1 MTMHTVS
8 TPDAP
13 RPKGHYSQAIV
24 HGGVVYVAGQL
35 AIDPQDPDAAPG
47 DAGAQT
53 RLIFRN
59 IAAILDA
66 AGSSLSRLLQV
77 TIYVSDI
84 GSWPAV
90 NEAFAEALG
99 HHRPTRAIVP
109 VSTIAPG
116 RDVEV
121 VAIAAVDEDRIG

>member
-1 MTMHTVS
+1 MKRIS

-13 RPKGHYSQAIV
+13 TPKGHYSQAVV
-24 HGGVVYVAGQL
+24 HGGLVYVAGQL
-35 AIDPQDPDAAPG
+35 AVDPSDPDAAPG

-53 RLIFRN
+53 RLIFKN

-66 AGSSLSRLLQV
+66 AGSSLDRLLQV
-77 TIYVSDI
+77 TIYVSDL
-84 GSWPAV
+84 SAWSAV

-99 HHRPTRAIVP
+99 EHRPTRAVVP
-109 VSTIAPG
+109 VGALGGG

-121 VAIAAVDEDRIG
+121 VAVAAVDEPG

>member
-1 MTMHTVS
+1 MRKIS

-13 RPKGHYSQAIV
+13 TPKGHYSQAIV

-35 AIDPQDPDAAPG
+35 AIDPKNPDAEPG

-53 RLIFRN
+53 RLIFKN

-66 AGSSLSRLLQV
+66 AGSSLDRLLQV
-77 TIYVSDI
+77 TIYVTDVSAW
-84 GSWPAV
+84 GAV
-90 NEAFAEALG
+90 NEAFTEALG
-99 HHRPTRAIVP
+99 DHKPTRAIVP
-109 VSTIAPG
+109 VGPLNRG

-121 VAIAAVDEDRIG
+121 VAIAAVDEGQ

>member
-1 MTMHTVS
+1 MRIIS

-24 HGGVVYVAGQL
+24 HGGIVYVAGQL
-35 AIDPQDPDAAPG
+35 AVDPQNPDADSG

-66 AGSSLSRLLQV
+66 SGSSLSRLLQV

-99 HHRPTRAIVP
+99 DHRPTRAIVP
-109 VSTIAPG
+109 VSNLAPG

-121 VAIAAVDEDRIG
+121 VAIAAVDEDRAG

>member
-1 MTMHTVS
+1 MRKIS

-13 RPKGHYSQAIV
+13 TPKGHYSQAIV

-35 AIDPQDPDAAPG
+35 AIDPSDPDAEPG

-53 RLIFRN
+53 RLIFKN

-66 AGSSLSRLLQV
+66 AGSSLDRLLQV
-77 TIYVSDI
+77 TIYVTDVSAW
-84 GSWPAV
+84 GAV

-99 HHRPTRAIVP
+99 DHRPTRAIVP
-109 VSTIAPG
+109 VGPLNRG

-121 VAIAAVDEDRIG
+121 VAIAAVD

>member
-1 MTMHTVS
+1 MRKIS

-13 RPKGHYSQAIV
+13 TPKGHYSQAIV

-35 AIDPQDPDAAPG
+35 AIDPNDPDAEPG

-53 RLIFRN
+53 RLIFKN

-66 AGSSLSRLLQV
+66 AGSSLDQLLQV
-77 TIYVSDI
+77 TIYVTDVSAW
-84 GSWPAV
+84 GAV

-99 HHRPTRAIVP
+99 DHRPTRAIVP
-109 VSTIAPG
+109 VGPLNRG

-121 VAIAAVDEDRIG
+121 VAIAAL

>member
-1 MTMHTVS
+1 MRRIS

-13 RPKGHYSQAIV
+13 TPKGHYSQAIV

-35 AIDPQDPDAAPG
+35 AMDPSDPDAAPG

-53 RLIFRN
+53 RLIFKN

-66 AGSSLSRLLQV
+66 AGSSLERLLQV

-84 GSWPAV
+84 SAWPEV

-99 HHRPTRAIVP
+99 DHRPTRAVVP
-109 VSTIAPG
+109 VGPLGGG

-121 VAIAAVDEDRIG
+121 VVVAAVDGSD

>member
-1 MTMHTVS
+1 MRRIS

-13 RPKGHYSQAIV
+13 TPKGHYSQAIV

-35 AIDPQDPDAAPG
+35 AIDPTDPDADPG

-66 AGSSLSRLLQV
+66 AGSSLGRLLQV

-84 GSWPAV
+84 SAWGAV

-99 HHRPTRAIVP
+99 DHRPTRAIVP
-109 VSTIAPG
+109 VGPLGRG

-121 VAIAAVDEDRIG
+121 VAVAAVDEAG

>member
-1 MTMHTVS
+1 MRKIS

-13 RPKGHYSQAIV
+13 TPKGHYSQAIV
-24 HGGVVYVAGQL
+24 HGGLVYVAGQL
-35 AIDPQDPDAAPG
+35 AIDPADPDAEPG

-53 RLIFRN
+53 RLIFKN

-66 AGSSLSRLLQV
+66 AGSSLDRLLQV
-77 TIYVSDI
+77 TIYVTDVSAW
-84 GSWPAV
+84 GAV

-99 HHRPTRAIVP
+99 DHRPTRAIVP
-109 VSTIAPG
+109 VGPLNRG

-121 VAIAAVDEDRIG
+121 VAIAAVDEDR

>member
-1 MTMHTVS
+1 MKKIS

-13 RPKGHYSQAIV
+13 TPKGHYSQAIV

-35 AIDPQDPDAAPG
+35 AIDPNDPDAEPG

-53 RLIFRN
+53 RLIFKN

-66 AGSSLSRLLQV
+66 AGSSLDQLLQV
-77 TIYVSDI
+77 TIYVTDVSAW
-84 GSWPAV
+84 GAV

-99 HHRPTRAIVP
+99 DHRPTRAIVP
-109 VSTIAPG
+109 VGPLNRG

-121 VAIAAVDEDRIG
+121 VAIAAVDEGR

>member
-1 MTMHTVS
+1 MRKIS

-13 RPKGHYSQAIV
+13 TPKGHYSQAIV

-35 AIDPQDPDAAPG
+35 AIDPKDPDAEPG

-53 RLIFRN
+53 RLIFKN

-66 AGSSLSRLLQV
+66 AGSSLDRLLQV
-77 TIYVSDI
+77 TIYVTDVSAWD
-84 GSWPAV
+84 AV
-90 NEAFAEALG
+90 NEAFTEALG
-99 HHRPTRAIVP
+99 DHRPTRAIVP
-109 VSTIAPG
+109 VGPLNRG

-121 VAIAAVDEDRIG
+121 VAIAAI

>member
-1 MTMHTVS
+1 MHTIS

-24 HGGVVYVAGQL
+24 HGGIVYVAGQL
-35 AIDPQDPDAAPG
+35 AIDPQNPDADPG
-47 DAGAQT
+47 DAGAQA

-84 GSWPAV
+84 GSWPSV

-99 HHRPTRAIVP
+99 DHRPTRAIVP
-109 VSTIAPG
+109 VSNLALAW
-116 RDVEV
+116 DVEV
-121 VAIAAVDEDRIG
+121 VAIAAVDDDRAG

>member
-1 MTMHTVS
+1 MHTVS

-24 HGGVVYVAGQL
+24 HGGIVYVAGQL
-35 AIDPQDPDAAPG
+35 AIDPSDPEKDPG
-47 DAGAQT
+47 DVGAQT

-77 TIYVSDI
+77 TIYVADI

-99 HHRPTRAIVP
+99 DHRPTRAIVP
-109 VSTIAPG
+109 VSNLAPG
-116 RDVEV
+116 RDIEV
-121 VAIAAVDEDRIG
+121 VAIAAVDEDQSI

>member
-1 MTMHTVS
+1 MRKIS

-13 RPKGHYSQAIV
+13 TPKGHYSQAIV
-24 HGGVVYVAGQL
+24 HGGLVYVAGQL
-35 AIDPQDPDAAPG
+35 AIDPNDPDAEPG

-53 RLIFRN
+53 RLIFKN

-66 AGSSLSRLLQV
+66 AGSSLDRLLQV
-77 TIYVSDI
+77 TIYVTDVSAW
-84 GSWPAV
+84 GAV

-99 HHRPTRAIVP
+99 DHRPTRAIVP
-109 VSTIAPG
+109 VGPLNRG

-121 VAIAAVDEDRIG
+121 VAIAAVDEDR

>member
-1 MTMHTVS
+1 MKRIA

-13 RPKGHYSQAIV
+13 TPKGHYSQAVV
-24 HGGVVYVAGQL
+24 HGGLVYVAGQL
-35 AIDPQDPDAAPG
+35 AVDPSDPDAAPG

-53 RLIFRN
+53 RLIFKN

-66 AGSSLSRLLQV
+66 AGSSLERLLQV
-77 TIYVSDI
+77 TIYVSDLAA
-84 GSWPAV
+84 WPAV

-99 HHRPTRAIVP
+99 EHRPTRAVVP
-109 VSTIAPG
+109 VGPLGGG

-121 VAIAAVDEDRIG
+121 VAVAAVDEAG

>member
-1 MTMHTVS
+1 MRRIS

-13 RPKGHYSQAIV
+13 TPKGHYSQAIV
-24 HGGVVYVAGQL
+24 HGGLVYVAGQL
-35 AIDPQDPDAAPG
+35 AVDPSDPDAAPG
-47 DAGAQT
+47 DAAAQT
-53 RLIFRN
+53 RLIFKN

-66 AGSSLSRLLQV
+66 AGSSLERLLQV

-84 GSWPAV
+84 STWPAV

-99 HHRPTRAIVP
+99 EHRPTRAIVP
-109 VSTIAPG
+109 VGPLGGG

-121 VAIAAVDEDRIG
+121 VVLAAVDGSD

>member
-1 MTMHTVS
+1 MRKIS

-13 RPKGHYSQAIV
+13 TPKGHYSQAIV

-35 AIDPQDPDAAPG
+35 AIDPNDPDAEPG
-47 DAGAQT
+47 DVGAQT
-53 RLIFRN
+53 RLIFKN

-66 AGSSLSRLLQV
+66 AGSSLDQLLQV
-77 TIYVSDI
+77 TIYVTDVSAW
-84 GSWPAV
+84 GAV

-99 HHRPTRAIVP
+99 DHRPTRAIVP
-109 VSTIAPG
+109 VGPLNRG

-121 VAIAAVDEDRIG
+121 VAIAAV

>member
-1 MTMHTVS
+1 MRRIS

-13 RPKGHYSQAIV
+13 TPKGHYSQAIV

-35 AIDPQDPDAAPG
+35 AIDPTDPDADPG

-66 AGSSLSRLLQV
+66 AGSSLERLLQV

-84 GSWPAV
+84 GVWPAV

-99 HHRPTRAIVP
+99 DHRPTRAIVP
-109 VSTIAPG
+109 VGSLGRG

-121 VAIAAVDEDRIG
+121 VAVAAVDEEG

>member
-1 MTMHTVS
+1 MRKIS

-13 RPKGHYSQAIV
+13 TPKGHYSQAIV
-24 HGGVVYVAGQL
+24 HGGLVYVAGQL
-35 AIDPQDPDAAPG
+35 AIDPNDPDAEPG

-53 RLIFRN
+53 RLIFKN

-66 AGSSLSRLLQV
+66 AGSSLDRLLQV
-77 TIYVSDI
+77 TIYVTDVSAW
-84 GSWPAV
+84 GAV

-99 HHRPTRAIVP
+99 DHRPTRAIVP
-109 VSTIAPG
+109 VGPLNRG

-121 VAIAAVDEDRIG
+121 VAIAAVDETP

>member
-1 MTMHTVS
+1 MRKIS

-13 RPKGHYSQAIV
+13 TPKGHYSQAIV
-24 HGGVVYVAGQL
+24 HGGLVYVAGQL
-35 AIDPQDPDAAPG
+35 AIDPSDPDADPG

-53 RLIFRN
+53 RLIFKN

-66 AGSSLSRLLQV
+66 AGSSLDRLLQV
-77 TIYVSDI
+77 TIYVTDVSAW
-84 GSWPAV
+84 SAV

-99 HHRPTRAIVP
+99 DHRPTRAIVP
-109 VSTIAPG
+109 VGPLNRG

-121 VAIAAVDEDRIG
+121 VAIAAI

>member
-1 MTMHTVS
+1 MNRIS

-13 RPKGHYSQAIV
+13 TPKGHYSQAIV

-35 AIDPQDPDAAPG
+35 AIDPEDPDADPG

-53 RLIFRN
+53 RLIFKN

-66 AGSSLSRLLQV
+66 AGSSLERLLQV

-84 GSWPAV
+84 EAWPAV

-99 HHRPTRAIVP
+99 EHRPTRAIVP
-109 VSTIAPG
+109 VGPLGRG
-116 RDVEV
+116 RDLEV
-121 VAIAAVDEDRIG
+121 VAIAAVDEAS

>member
-1 MTMHTVS
+1 MRKIS

-24 HGGVVYVAGQL
+24 HGGLVYVAGQL
-35 AIDPQDPDAAPG
+35 AIDPLDPDADPG

-66 AGSSLSRLLQV
+66 ADSSLDRLLQV

-84 GSWPAV
+84 AAWPTV

-99 HHRPTRAIVP
+99 DHRPTRAIVP
-109 VSTIAPG
+109 VATLPPG
-116 RDVEV
+116 REVEV
-121 VAIAAVDEDRIG
+121 VAIAAVDE

>member
-1 MTMHTVS
+1 MRTIS

-24 HGGVVYVAGQL
+24 HGGIVYLAGQL
-35 AIDPQDPDAAPG
+35 AIDPRDPDADPG

-77 TIYVSDI
+77 TIYVADI
-84 GSWPAV
+84 GFWPAV

-99 HHRPTRAIVP
+99 DHRPTRAIVP
-109 VSTIAPG
+109 VSNLAPG

-121 VAIAAVDEDRIG
+121 VAIAAVDEDRLG

>member
-1 MTMHTVS
+1 MHTVS

-24 HGGVVYVAGQL
+24 HGGLVYVAGQL
-35 AIDPQDPDAAPG
+35 AIDPQDPDAEPG
-47 DAGAQT
+47 DAGQQT

-66 AGSSLSRLLQV
+66 AGSSMERLLQV
-77 TIYVSDI
+77 TIYVSDLAA
-84 GSWPAV
+84 WPAV

-99 HHRPTRAIVP
+99 EHRPTRAVVP
-109 VSTIAPG
+109 VGKLGGG

-121 VAIAAVDEDRIG
+121 VAIAAVDEAREA

>member
-1 MTMHTVS
+1 MRKIS

-13 RPKGHYSQAIV
+13 TPKGHYSQAIV

-35 AIDPQDPDAAPG
+35 AIDPNDPDADPG

-53 RLIFRN
+53 RLIFKN

-66 AGSSLSRLLQV
+66 AGSSLDRLLQV
-77 TIYVSDI
+77 TIYVTDVSAW
-84 GSWPAV
+84 GAV

-99 HHRPTRAIVP
+99 DHRPTRAIVP
-109 VSTIAPG
+109 VGPLNRG

-121 VAIAAVDEDRIG
+121 VAIAAVDEGR

>member
-1 MTMHTVS
+1 MHTVS

-24 HGGVVYVAGQL
+24 HAGLVYVAGQL
-35 AIDPQDPDAAPG
+35 ATDPRNPDAPPG
-47 DAGAQT
+47 DAGQQT

-66 AGSSLSRLLQV
+66 AGSSLDRLLQV
-77 TIYVSDI
+77 TIYVSDLDA
-84 GSWPAV
+84 WPAV

-99 HHRPTRAIVP
+99 DHRPTRAVVP
-109 VSTIAPG
+109 VGKLGGG

-121 VAIAAVDEDRIG
+121 VAIAAVDESPEG

>member
-1 MTMHTVS
+1 MRRIS

-13 RPKGHYSQAIV
+13 TPKGHYSQAIV
-24 HGGVVYVAGQL
+24 HDGVVYVAGQL
-35 AIDPQDPDAAPG
+35 AVDPADPEATPG

-53 RLIFRN
+53 RLIFKN

-66 AGSSLSRLLQV
+66 AGSSLERLLQV

-84 GSWPAV
+84 SAWSAV
-90 NEAFAEALG
+90 NEAFAEVLG
-99 HHRPTRAIVP
+99 DHRPTRAVVP
-109 VSTIAPG
+109 VGPLGGG

-121 VAIAAVDEDRIG
+121 VVVAAVEEAG

>member
-1 MTMHTVS
+1 MKKIS

-13 RPKGHYSQAIV
+13 TPKGHYSQAIV
-24 HGGVVYVAGQL
+24 HGGLVYVAGQL
-35 AIDPQDPDAAPG
+35 AIDPEDPDAEPG

-66 AGSSLSRLLQV
+66 AGSSLDRLLQV
-77 TIYVSDI
+77 TIYVTDV
-84 GSWPAV
+84 GSWGAV

-99 HHRPTRAIVP
+99 DHRPTRAIVP
-109 VSTIAPG
+109 VGPLNRG

-121 VAIAAVDEDRIG
+121 VAIAAVDEDR

>member
-1 MTMHTVS
+1 MRKIS

-13 RPKGHYSQAIV
+13 TPKGHYSQAIV

-35 AIDPQDPDAAPG
+35 AIDPSDPDAEPG

-53 RLIFRN
+53 RLIFKN

-66 AGSSLSRLLQV
+66 AGSSLDRLLQV
-77 TIYVSDI
+77 TIYVTDVSAW
-84 GSWPAV
+84 GAV

-99 HHRPTRAIVP
+99 DHRPTRAIVP
-109 VSTIAPG
+109 VGPLNRG

-121 VAIAAVDEDRIG
+121 VAIAAVDERRQ